1 MSPGTT
7 VTCSRCGQEVPAL
20 PKPPVPGAVG
30 REVQDHVCGEC
41 WAEWQRMEVM
51 VINELRLNFMDPK
64 AQDVLDQHM
73 RDFFHLGGGGAA
85 GATEGIPEGVPDD
98 ARKAGGPGGAVG
110 GGPGDGGS

>member
-1 MSPGTT
+1 VSAAAT
-7 VTCSRCGQEVPAL
+7 VTCSRCGQEAPAL

-30 REVQDHVCGEC
+30 REVQAKVCGAC

-73 RDFFHLGGGGAA
+73 RDFFHLGGGAE
-85 GATEGIPEGVPDD
+85 GATGGIPEGVPED
-98 ARKAGGPGGAVG
+98 ARKPDGPGGG
-110 GGPGDGGS
+110 GGGSGSGGS